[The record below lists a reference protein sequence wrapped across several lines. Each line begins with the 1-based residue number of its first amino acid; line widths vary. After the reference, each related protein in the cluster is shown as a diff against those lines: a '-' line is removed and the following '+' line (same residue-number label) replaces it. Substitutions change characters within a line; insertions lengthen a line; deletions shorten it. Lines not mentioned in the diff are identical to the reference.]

1 MKLVHYFSNSRSLYL
16 LSCTN
21 EFKKKL
27 LFIDLKKIPFKG
39 YKIVIEINKLSDYFD
54 DGSLKHYEKKSYNVY
69 SNLIYSKKNKF
80 NIRLE
85 FANTNFLLKAYV
97 PFWGKVTKNN
107 MWLAFI
113 EN

>member
-1 MKLVHYFSNSRSLYL
+1 MVF
-16 LSCTN
+16 
-21 EFKKKL
+21 E
-27 LFIDLKKIPFKG
+27 KG
-39 YKIVIEINKLSDYFD
+39 MYDNPASKIVFLYILMIL
-54 DGSLKHYEKKSYNVY
+54 KSYNVY

>member
-39 YKIVIEINKLSDYFD
+39 FKIGIEINKLSDYFD
-54 DGSLKHYEKKSYNVY
+54 DGSLKN
-69 SNLIYSKKNKF
+69 
-80 NIRLE
+80 
-85 FANTNFLLKAYV
+85 
-97 PFWGKVTKNN
+97 
-107 MWLAFI
+107 
-113 EN
+113 